1 VALQSLPPFQLS
13 PSDFHVTTRGKGGA
27 SVAALVT
34 PGGLAL
40 QSSFVKPASVALP
53 KGLEIGNKV
62 RQGVLLKYFL
72 KGLFNIKILYVLKLL
87 NPKS

>member
-1 VALQSLPPFQLS
+1 MALQGPVTPKGVALQSLPPFQLS

-40 QSSFVKPASVALP
+40 QCSFVTPASVALP

-72 KGLFNIKILYVLKLL
+72 KDYLI
-87 NPKS
+87 